1 MCLSQ
6 VLVPLTFVLIPDT
19 NITDNLLEEEA
30 TILPPLRAK
39 DNDTDQKMLLSAG
52 DGEAEGGGGGE
63 GGDVQRAHT
72 SGFCGGF

>member
-1 MCLSQ
+1 M
-6 VLVPLTFVLIPDT
+6 PLTFVLIPDM

-39 DNDTDQKMLLSAG
+39 GADTDQKMLLSAG
-52 DGEAEGGGGGE
+52 EGEAEGLVGGE
-63 GGDVQRAHT
+63 GGDVRRTHT